1 MESWTQIAANCWR
14 KESDLPI
21 GRAVAE
27 IRKHNH
33 LPLYTAR
40 VEVVFGAHHLPQ
52 NMIKTTSGLQSQ
64 AEAQNICNG
73 LLAECVAAEVIHQ
86 APCDQPDSAAWS
98 QA

>member
-52 NMIKTTSGLQSQ
+52 NMIKSTSGIQTQ
-64 AEAQNICNG
+64 AEAQDVCNAV
-73 LLAECVAAEVIHQ
+73 LAEWVAAEVLSH
-86 APCDQPDSAAWS
+86 APYYQPDSTAWS
-98 QA
+98 QV